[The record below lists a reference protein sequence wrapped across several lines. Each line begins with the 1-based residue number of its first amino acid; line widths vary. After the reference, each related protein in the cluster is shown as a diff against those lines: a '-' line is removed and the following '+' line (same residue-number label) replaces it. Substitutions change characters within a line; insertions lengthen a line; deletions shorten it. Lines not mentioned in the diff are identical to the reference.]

1 MPSDSFKVI
10 HSLRQSG
17 PIGADA
23 GQAFHDLFEQARH
36 LVRTQGDGVPVA
48 IGLPGELADLC
59 QSAADAAHV
68 AAVIWVA
75 LDNQHAAV
83 AVTCESAEVFQRMRR
98 KLLTVLADPEFL
110 LCRMKADKGRDDGLR
125 ADARASNS
133 AMKA

>member
-1 MPSDSFKVI
+1 MPSASFKVI
-10 HSLRQSG
+10 HSLRQPG

-23 GQAFHDLFEQARH
+23 GQAFHDLLEQARH
-36 LVRTQGDGVPVA
+36 LVRTQGDAVPVA
-48 IGLPGELADLC
+48 IRLPGELADLC

-68 AAVIWVA
+68 AAAIWVA

-110 LCRMKADKGRDDGLR
+110 MRRMKADKGRDDELR
-125 ADARASNS
+125 AADRSPNS
-133 AMKA
+133 AMQA